1 MFMLAGLKDGVSW
14 GRSPCLCQQAGWLRP
29 RRCSRL
35 GVFVV
40 YVLYVHF
47 VSGIFEAV
55 LYKHFVSGFFEQ
67 FFDLQVALVLGIPW
81 AQVFQHHRRGIA

>member
-1 MFMLAGLKDGVSW
+1 M
-14 GRSPCLCQQAGWLRP
+14 
-29 RRCSRL
+29 

-67 FFDLQVALVLGIPW
+67 ISTY
-81 AQVFQHHRRGIA
+81 R